1 MSKAWIETFMLA
13 AMAHIRQGTYGRVIL
28 KAYQTST
35 EFQAA
40 IGWYTNFYNRNLTSK
55 FQMLP
60 KQLNKSSSI
69 Y

>member
-1 MSKAWIETFMLA
+1 
-13 AMAHIRQGTYGRVIL
+13 MANIRQGTYGRVIL
-28 KAYQTST
+28 KAYQTLT

-40 IGWYTNFYNRNLTSK
+40 IGWYTNFYNRNLTSE